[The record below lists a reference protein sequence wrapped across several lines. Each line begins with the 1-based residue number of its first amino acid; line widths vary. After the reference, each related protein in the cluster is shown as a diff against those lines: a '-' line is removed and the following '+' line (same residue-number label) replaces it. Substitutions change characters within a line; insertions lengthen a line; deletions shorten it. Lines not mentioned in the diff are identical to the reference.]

1 MQLQTNIQRL
11 ITFLMQAT
19 SVHLHL
25 YNYTKVVY
33 INARKKVIIGCNIHG
48 DFVQSPSFHVRGGG
62 CPCCAKNKRRSNVD
76 QFIEKAN
83 KVHNNI
89 YTYKNA
95 QYVTATV
102 KLIITCSVHGDFVQ
116 SPNNHLSGQGC
127 AKCTKQSHRKSNTI
141 DFIKKAEIKHN
152 SVYNYSSVNYLHAKS
167 KVDIICNLH
176 GVFLQTPMHHL
187 WGLGCPKCANNG
199 YSKLA
204 IDWIE
209 AIMRV
214 QSIFIQHAGNI
225 GEYVISG
232 TKYKVDGYHK
242 DTNTVYEFYGDYF
255 HGNPKRYI
263 ANTYNKLLSKTM
275 EELHQATISREQKIR
290 ELGYNLVAIWEYDY
304 LENTIK
310 CINTQEE
317 TIP

>member
-1 MQLQTNIQRL
+1 MQIQTNIQQL

-62 CPCCAKNKRRSNVD
+62 CP
-76 QFIEKAN
+76 
-83 KVHNNI
+83 
-89 YTYKNA
+89 
-95 QYVTATV
+95 
-102 KLIITCSVHGDFVQ
+102 
-116 SPNNHLSGQGC
+116 
-127 AKCTKQSHRKSNTI
+127 
-141 DFIKKAEIKHN
+141 
-152 SVYNYSSVNYLHAKS
+152 
-167 KVDIICNLH
+167 
-176 GVFLQTPMHHL
+176 
-187 WGLGCPKCANNG
+187 KCANNG
-199 YSKLA
+199 HSKMA
-204 IDWIE
+204 IDWLE
-209 AIMRV
+209 VIMRV

-275 EELHQATISREQKIR
+275 EELHQATISRE
-290 ELGYNLVAIWEYDY
+290 
-304 LENTIK
+304 
-310 CINTQEE
+310 
-317 TIP
+317 